1 MTSRCM
7 RDKVPKGDY
16 IVRACVMDRL
26 VDNKLYYKFVEYGQR
41 VKEQKRVDKE
51 FEYRA
56 KTGIDINALRNQ
68 ITNIGYERKNGDI
81 GNIQDVEEA
90 RDVEHQRLMNE
101 NLFGS
106 NTNVDLEQSNKK
118 GVRWGEDVQ
127 EKHHNTF
134 TKPVNSGVI
143 SNNLGQT
150 KIGFDMGEYDE
161 LYKDKNAEKV
171 WLDFGKVTTQ
181 VINYDPFEES
191 NIQFGGH
198 KMYFMLPPESK
209 L

>member
-56 KTGIDINALRNQ
+56 KTGIDINAMRKQ

-81 GNIQDVEEA
+81 GNTKDLEEA
-90 RDVEHQRLMNE
+90 RDVEH
-101 NLFGS
+101 
-106 NTNVDLEQSNKK
+106 
-118 GVRWGEDVQ
+118 
-127 EKHHNTF
+127 
-134 TKPVNSGVI
+134 
-143 SNNLGQT
+143 
-150 KIGFDMGEYDE
+150 
-161 LYKDKNAEKV
+161 
-171 WLDFGKVTTQ
+171 
-181 VINYDPFEES
+181 
-191 NIQFGGH
+191 
-198 KMYFMLPPESK
+198 
-209 L
+209 